1 MSDAQHPIGPK
12 TTAAESQAA
21 EPLAIVGIGCL
32 FPGADSLDA
41 YWANIRAGVDCI
53 TEVPPTHW
61 STKDYFATDPSAP
74 DMTYARRGG
83 FLDAYPFDPLRYG
96 ISPNN
101 LEATDASQLLG
112 LVVAE
117 QALRDAGYAT
127 SRDATDGRPFDRDR
141 TSVILGVTGTLQLV
155 IPLGA
160 RLGHPLWRKALAEA
174 GVAKEVADDVVQRI
188 ADGYVPWQ
196 ENSFPG
202 LLGNVAAGRIANRFD
217 LGGTNCVVDAACASS
232 LSALHMAAME
242 LHARRADMVLTGGFD
257 TFNDIFMYMCFSKTP
272 ALSPT
277 GDSRPF
283 AADADGTI
291 LGEGLGM
298 VALKRLADARRDG
311 DRIYAVVRGIG
322 SSSDGR
328 GNAIYAPSST
338 GQMKAL
344 RAAYR
349 AAGVSPKS
357 VELVEAH
364 GTGTKVGDLTETTSL
379 AEVFRQDGGAGTW
392 CAVGSVKSMIGHTKA
407 AAGVAGLI
415 KTALALSDKVLPPTL
430 KVAAPLEP
438 LLAGNSPAYANTLA
452 RPWVAPVDHPRRA
465 ALSAFGFGGSNFHCV
480 LEEAEPARSE
490 VRWDG
495 RVQILA
501 FRGSTP
507 AEIDSQLASFNAA
520 TSWKELRSLA
530 AATRSSF
537 DAAKRCRLA
546 IVVEKGGDLARSI
559 ATARRTLAAKGDAP
573 TTVSLHWST
582 PDGVHFASGPTPGK
596 LAVLFPGQ
604 GSQYVYMQREL
615 ACQFP
620 QMLAEVDAANRAF
633 GRSEHGQRLS
643 DIIFPPPVF
652 TDADRAAQQD
662 HLRRTEF
669 AQPAL
674 GAVSLGAWRLLE
686 SFGISAD
693 AFAGHSFGELVAL
706 CAAGRIG
713 EQDLVRLSVERGRLM
728 AAGAGDRGS
737 MLAVAATV
745 DDVRRTV
752 NDAALDLTIANH
764 NGPTQVVLSGATAE
778 IDRAADRFAALGV
791 RTVKL
796 PVAAAFHSP
805 LVADAQAEFAV
816 VLDRVEFRP
825 ATKPVLA
832 NTTGDV
838 YPDAIAA
845 ARDLLAAQLARPVEF
860 VREIESLYAQ
870 GVRTFLEVGPQA
882 KLVGLVR
889 SILADRPHAAVSIDA
904 TSGRRSGQFDLASA
918 LAELAILD
926 HTVDLPGWD
935 PQPAENAT
943 AAKKPGL
950 IVPLTGANYIKP
962 RPPRPPRI
970 ASASVRLAEPLEK
983 SAQDSAQHRPI
994 PAPRTVE
1001 SIYPAAQA
1009 PKSPPQ
1015 SPPKLIAAEPRHR
1028 DEVNPAPTTPPPA
1041 NSSPAIP
1048 PRPARPS
1055 PRQRTDMELDQALR
1069 LNEQSILA
1077 LERMQEQTAQL
1088 HRQYLEGQ
1096 LTSQRTVEQL
1106 VEQQQWLLAAAFGAQ
1121 ANAPANAP
1129 PPFVP
1134 PPQTAVAAVDRQP
1147 PPTATTSLPP
1157 RAAPPIAHPIPTPST
1172 VDALANA
1179 AVPVTHLPPPAPSPS
1194 IPSASSVSS
1203 AVKAPPSTAQSNTD
1217 LSATLL
1223 EIVADK
1229 TGYPVETLD
1238 LDMSLDADLGI
1249 DSIKRVEIMSA
1260 VQERLP
1266 DAPAVRPDDLGRLQT
1281 LRQIV
1286 AFLSTHSFAPAAQTP
1301 PPLASPTPFPS
1312 ANSASSASCVA
1323 NKPSPPTPD
1332 FASTLLEVVADK
1344 TGYPVETLEL
1354 DMSLD
1359 ADLGIDSIKRVEI
1372 LSALQERMPDA
1383 PTVRPDDLGRLQ
1395 TLRQIVAFLDQSSA
1409 ASSPATTG
1417 TVVNPRLPAAS
1428 PSAAIPPARNDTAA
1442 LPSTVSPIRVAAP
1455 APVIRNIIRP
1465 AEPSA
1470 QPSAEL
1476 IRRVLRPVPVPG
1488 SRQPIAL
1495 DRAAEFWIAD
1505 DGGEL
1510 AEALRRQLIAR
1521 RIVARVVPLDA
1532 VLVDHPVCGLC
1543 VLAPDSIG
1551 QSTSSSSGETK
1562 RRPTKR
1568 DAAVHDTNRFI
1579 ADAFRIIQRVGPGLR
1594 ETGRTSAAV
1603 LATVS
1608 RLDGRFGLGDRLPSD
1623 PVSGALAGLTKT
1635 AALEWPEVQAK
1646 AIDVDDALSV
1656 ESLAERIADELLAA
1670 GPVEIGITAAGSI
1683 ALELVDE
1690 LAAGHNESLSRQP
1703 LASGDIVVVSGGARG
1718 VAAEAAVAMA
1728 AKYGCTMLLLGRSP
1742 EPTPE
1747 PDWAAGL
1754 SSDVEIKRT
1763 IVAQHG
1769 GPLAPKAVEFQ
1780 CRRLLAG
1787 REIVRTIARIE
1798 SAGGR
1803 AMYRSLDVR
1812 DAAALRS
1819 VLAEARQHTG
1829 PIRGV
1834 VHAAGVLA
1842 DRLIEDKT
1850 DEQFAEVWSTKVAGA
1865 TALLEA
1871 TASDDLAALA
1881 FFSSSTARFGRK
1893 GQIDYAAANEALN
1906 KLAGREARR
1915 RPNCR
1920 VVSFNWGPWDGGMVT
1935 PQLKKLF
1942 AAEGVGVIDLQ
1953 AGANYFA
1960 DELAAPPSAAVE
1972 IVVLGPHPTSA
1983 TPSGP
1988 ATIAAEKS
1996 AAEKSG
2002 TEKSTA
2008 VTPSE
2013 TKPAARMYTAFE
2025 RELSVETCPVL
2036 RSHVINGRA
2045 VLPMALMVEWLAHAA
2060 LHDNP
2065 GLQFVGLDDLRVFKG
2080 VILESD
2086 SHVTLR
2092 AMASAPEAHEG
2103 AEVVQVELHAGNTLH
2118 ARARVVLGS
2127 DLATATPSLA
2137 PPRGNPLADPN
2148 VYDGVRLFH
2157 GPQLHGVVAVES
2169 CGPDGIFAQ
2178 ACTAPHPS
2186 EWIEQPLRGGWL
2198 ADPLALDAAFQL
2210 MIVWCFEQRG
2220 IGSLPTRF
2228 ARYRQFVRTFPEGE
2242 LSIAIRIDRQGPH
2255 HAEATI
2261 QFCDPAGRL
2270 IARIEGYEC
2279 VLDASLGEAF
2289 ARNELAAHVG

>member
-1 MSDAQHPIGPK
+1 MSDARHPNTPENPP
-12 TTAAESQAA
+12 AEPPSA

-41 YWANIRAGVDCI
+41 YWGNIRAGVDCI

-61 STKDYFATDPSAP
+61 NANDYFAADPSSP

-83 FLDAYPFDPLRYG
+83 FLSAYPFDPLRYG

-127 SRDATDGRPFDRDR
+127 SRDATDGRAFDRDR

-174 GVAKEVADDVVQRI
+174 GVAKDVADDVVQRI

-242 LHARRADMVLTGGFD
+242 LQSRRADMVLTGGFD

-298 VALKRLADARRDG
+298 VALKRLDDARRDG

-328 GNAIYAPSST
+328 GNAIYAPSAA

-357 VELVEAH
+357 IELVEAH
-364 GTGTKVGDLTETTSL
+364 GTGTKVGDLTESTSL
-379 AEVFRQDGGAGTW
+379 AEVFRQDGGEGTW

-430 KVAAPLEP
+430 KVSTPLEP
-438 LLAGNSPAYANTLA
+438 LLSGNSPAYANTLA
-452 RPWVAPVDHPRRA
+452 RPWVAADQHPRRA

-480 LEEAEPARSE
+480 LEEAEQERSE

-501 FRGSTP
+501 VCGSTP
-507 AEIDSQLASFNAA
+507 AEIDSQLANFPADA
-520 TSWKELRSLA
+520 TWKELRSRA
-530 AATRSSF
+530 AAMRTSF
-537 DAAKRCRLA
+537 DASKQCRLA
-546 IVVEKGGDLARSI
+546 IVVENVGDVGRSLAS
-559 ATARRTLAAKGDAP
+559 ARRTLAAKANATADA
-573 TTVSLHWST
+573 SSRWST
-582 PDGVHFASGPTPGK
+582 PDGVYFASGRPPGK

-620 QMLAEVDAANRAF
+620 QMLAALDAANRAF
-633 GRSEHGQRLS
+633 ARPEHGQRLS
-643 DIIFPPPVF
+643 DCIFPPPVF
-652 TDADRAAQQD
+652 SDADRAAQED
-662 HLRRTEF
+662 RLRRTDV

-674 GAVSLGAWRLLE
+674 GAVSLGAWRVLE
-686 SFGISAD
+686 AFGVSAD

-706 CAAGRIG
+706 CAAGRIR
-713 EQDLVRLSVERGRLM
+713 EDDLGRLAVQRGRLM
-728 AAGAGDRGS
+728 AAGTGDRGS
-737 MLAVAATV
+737 MLAVATSV
-745 DDVRRTV
+745 DAVRSAV
-752 NDAALDLTIANH
+752 AEAALDLTIANH
-764 NGPTQVVLSGATAE
+764 NGPAQFVLSGATTE
-778 IDRAADRFAALGV
+778 IDRAADWFAGLGV

-805 LVADAQAEFAV
+805 LVADAQAAFAAALGQV
-816 VLDRVEFRP
+816 VFHP
-825 ATKPVLA
+825 AATTVLS

-838 YPDAIAA
+838 YPGDEAS
-845 ARDLLAAQLARPVEF
+845 ARDTLAAQLARPVEF
-860 VREIESLYAQ
+860 VREIETLYAL
-870 GVRTFLEVGPQA
+870 GARTFVEVGPQA
-882 KLVGLVR
+882 KLSGLVR
-889 SILADRPHAAVSIDA
+889 AILADRPHVAVSIDA
-904 TSGRRSGQFDLASA
+904 SSGRRSGQFDLACT
-918 LAELAILD
+918 LAQLAVLG
-926 HTVDLPGWD
+926 HTVDLSIWD
-935 PQPAENAT
+935 PQPAVDAAVDAA

-950 IVPLTGANYIKP
+950 IVPLTGANYVKP
-962 RPPRPPRI
+962 RPPRPPRDLPKPEPTAQRI
-970 ASASVRLAEPLEK
+970 EKPLEK
-983 SAQDSAQHRPI
+983 PAEIRPASATPTIESRVRPI
-994 PAPRTVE
+994 RAPAAPPSSIPRPIATQPPSHAESPPVKIDAPRP
-1001 SIYPAAQA
+1001 I
-1009 PKSPPQ
+1009 SPT
-1015 SPPKLIAAEPRHR
+1015 SRPRSNM
-1028 DEVNPAPTTPPPA
+1028 D
-1041 NSSPAIP
+1041 
-1048 PRPARPS
+1048 
-1055 PRQRTDMELDQALR
+1055 LDQALR

-1106 VEQQQWLLAAAFGAQ
+1106 VEQQQWLLGAALGAPTTAPTAPAATIPTPNIPAPSHPPAPTVEREPPPASRPVATPPPATPRPTVSPRPVAANASAAA
-1121 ANAPANAP
+1121 
-1129 PPFVP
+1129 
-1134 PPQTAVAAVDRQP
+1134 PPQYSPPQRSPTANPVQP
-1147 PPTATTSLPP
+1147 PPSV
-1157 RAAPPIAHPIPTPST
+1157 SS
-1172 VDALANA
+1172 V
-1179 AVPVTHLPPPAPSPS
+1179 VK
-1194 IPSASSVSS
+1194 PSASTAPI
-1203 AVKAPPSTAQSNTD
+1203 AVD
-1217 LSATLL
+1217 LSSTLL

-1286 AFLSTHSFAPAAQTP
+1286 SFITAQTP
-1301 PPLASPTPFPS
+1301 STTTSSFASPPI
-1312 ANSASSASCVA
+1312 
-1323 NKPSPPTPD
+1323 SPPTTSPPPSSTLSVSSA
-1332 FASTLLEVVADK
+1332 ASVVTNPSPAPQDYSQTLLEVVADK

-1372 LSALQERMPDA
+1372 LSAFQERMPDA
-1383 PTVRPDDLGRLQ
+1383 PAVRPDDLGRLE
-1395 TLRQIVAFLDQSSA
+1395 TLRQIVVFLGENTA
-1409 ASSPATTG
+1409 ANPTSPAA
-1417 TVVNPRLPAAS
+1417 P
-1428 PSAAIPPARNDTAA
+1428 PSAATPPALIERAAHKATA
-1442 LPSTVSPIRVAAP
+1442 PSIPKAPPVAAEP
-1455 APVIRNIIRP
+1455 I
-1465 AEPSA
+1465 AEPFAKRAAERVA
-1470 QPSAEL
+1470 QPSDGL
-1476 IRRVLRPVPVPG
+1476 IQRVLRAAPVARSG
-1488 SRQPIAL
+1488 EPIAL
-1495 DRAAEFWIAD
+1495 DHSAEFWITD

-1510 AEALRRQLIAR
+1510 AEALRRELIAR

-1532 VLVDHPVCGLC
+1532 VLGDRPVCGLC
-1543 VLAPDSIG
+1543 VLSPAMPSENALP
-1551 QSTSSSSGETK
+1551 GENK
-1562 RRPTKR
+1562 RRAAKR
-1568 DAAVHDTNRFI
+1568 IAAANDTNSFI
-1579 ADAFRIIQRVGPGLR
+1579 ADAFRVIQRVGPGLR

-1608 RLDGRFGLGDRLPSD
+1608 RIDGRFGLGDRVPSD

-1635 AALEWPEVQAK
+1635 AALEWPEVRAK
-1646 AIDVDDALSV
+1646 AIDVDDAISV
-1656 ESLAERIADELLAA
+1656 ESLARQIADQLLAA
-1670 GPVEIGITAAGSI
+1670 GPVEVGITAAGPI
-1683 ALELVDE
+1683 ALELDAKVSGPSARE
-1690 LAAGHNESLSRQP
+1690 P
-1703 LASGDIVVVSGGARG
+1703 LASGDVVVVSGGARG
-1718 VAAEAAVAMA
+1718 VAAESAVALA
-1728 AKYGCTMLLLGRSP
+1728 TKYRCTMLLLGRSP

-1754 SSDVEIKRT
+1754 STEADIKRS

-1769 GPLAPKAVEFQ
+1769 GPIAPKAVEFQ

-1787 REIVRTIARIE
+1787 REIARTITRIE
-1798 SAGGR
+1798 AAGGR
-1803 AMYRSLDVR
+1803 AVYRSLDVR
-1812 DAAALRS
+1812 DAAALRP
-1819 VLAEARQHTG
+1819 VLTDARQHLG
-1829 PIRGV
+1829 PIRGA

-1850 DEQFAEVWSTKVAGA
+1850 DEQFADVWSTKVDGASALLAA
-1865 TALLEA
+1865 TAA
-1871 TASDDLAALA
+1871 DDLSVLA
-1881 FFSSSTARFGRK
+1881 FFSSSTARYGRK

-1906 KLAGREARR
+1906 KLAQREARQ

-1920 VVSFNWGPWDGGMVT
+1920 VLSVNWGPWDGGMVT

-1942 AAEGVGVIDLQ
+1942 AAEGVGVIGLEE
-1953 AGANYFA
+1953 GAAFLA
-1960 DELAAPPSAAVE
+1960 DELATAPGGPVE
-1972 IVVLGPHPTSA
+1972 IVVLGPRPADAEDTISPTGI
-1983 TPSGP
+1983 PSTGDAHVSPSRDIRPP
-1988 ATIAAEKS
+1988 AKMS
-1996 AAEKSG
+1996 L
-2002 TEKSTA
+2002 
-2008 VTPSE
+2008 
-2013 TKPAARMYTAFE
+2013 AFQ
-2025 RELSVETCPVL
+2025 RELSIETCPVL

-2065 GLQFVGLDDLRVFKG
+2065 GLEFVGLDDLRVFKG
-2080 VILESD
+2080 VILEPD
-2086 SHVTLR
+2086 APVMLR
-2092 AMASAPEAHEG
+2092 VLASMPEAHEG
-2103 AEVVQVELHAGNTLH
+2103 AEIVQVELHSGSTLH

-2127 DLATATPSLA
+2127 GVTDATPSLV
-2137 PPRGNPLADPN
+2137 PPRGNPLSDPN

-2157 GPQLHGVVAVES
+2157 GPQLHGIANVDI
-2169 CGPDGIFAQ
+2169 CGPDGVVAQ
-2178 ACTAPHPS
+2178 VQTAPSPS
-2186 EWIEQPLRGGWL
+2186 AWIEQPLRNRWF

-2228 ARYRQFVRTFPEGE
+2228 ARYRQFARAFPSGE
-2242 LSIAIRIDRQGPH
+2242 MQTTIRIDRQGPH

-2261 QFCDPAGRL
+2261 EFCDDAGRL
-2270 IARIEGYEC
+2270 VARIEGYEC

-2289 ARNELAAHVG
+2289 ARNELAAHAG